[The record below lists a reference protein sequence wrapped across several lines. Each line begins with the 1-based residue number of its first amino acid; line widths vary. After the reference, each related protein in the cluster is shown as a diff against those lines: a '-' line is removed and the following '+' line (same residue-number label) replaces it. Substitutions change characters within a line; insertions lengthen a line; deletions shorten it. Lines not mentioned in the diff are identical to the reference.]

1 MDRTA
6 KVTFVTLVG
15 SVVNIILTVFKIF
28 AGVLGRSTAMIADG
42 IHSLSDLLS
51 DIVVIVFVKI
61 SAKGR
66 DKDHDYGH
74 GKFET
79 FATLIISLMLIVVAV
94 NLMSG
99 GINKIRQIL
108 DGGEV
113 SSPGMIALWAAVASI
128 VLKEIL
134 YRYTIIQ
141 GKALNS
147 PMMIANAWHHRSDAF
162 SSVGS
167 LLGIAGAI
175 FLGDKFVI
183 LDPMTGCV
191 ISIFILV
198 MAVKMS
204 VPAIK
209 ELLDVSLPDDVEEK
223 IEATAKSVKGVV
235 DLHELKTR
243 REGPGI
249 IMEGHLVLDSEISL
263 KEAHDISK
271 KVEESLRKEFGTET
285 QISLHLEPEDDA
297 E

>member
-113 SSPGMIALWAAVASI
+113 SSPGMIALWSAVASI

-134 YRYTIIQ
+134 YHYTIIQ

-175 FLGDKFVI
+175 FLGDEFVI
-183 LDPMTGCV
+183 LDPITGCV

-249 IMEGHLVLDSEISL
+249 IMEGDLVLDSEISL

-271 KVEESLRKEFGTET
+271 KVEAALRKEFGSET